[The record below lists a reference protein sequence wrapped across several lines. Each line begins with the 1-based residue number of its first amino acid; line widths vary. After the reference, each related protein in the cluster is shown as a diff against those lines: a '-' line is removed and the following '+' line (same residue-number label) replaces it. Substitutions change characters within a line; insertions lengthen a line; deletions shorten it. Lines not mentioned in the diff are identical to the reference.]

1 MQMMTIVKR
10 LFPALI
16 LLLAIAT
23 GCKKDSYNFKN
34 LLPTVKSFYTIT
46 STGFD
51 MGNEIQFKNESL
63 NAETYAWDFGDG
75 TKSTEANPKKV
86 FTDAGDYNVSL
97 KAVGAGGTGNY
108 FSKVTIIDPNAPAP
122 GKETLFFMEYGAS
135 LIKKIPLAPGSVVTQ
150 VANIAGKNGL
160 GVAYDAVNDK
170 LFYGSDQGGANG
182 AIIRM
187 DIDGT
192 NVTTLVSGAQEP
204 YSVALNPTAKKIYWT
219 RYGEGVSM
227 SNYDGTNVSTNVITV
242 ADAELTGIAYSAK
255 TNRIYFYDFNSEDM
269 YVANADGTNVQKL
282 IPGIFGYAIFVDD
295 VNGKIY
301 YDDRGKRAIMKA
313 NLDGT
318 NIEQVVNLASTLRVA
333 GIGID
338 YTAKKIYWSD
348 RTNNVIR
355 RANLDGTG
363 AENFLTGLSSPRS
376 FFIR

>member
-1 MQMMTIVKR
+1 MTIVKR
-10 LFPALI
+10 LFPALM

-23 GCKKDSYNFKN
+23 GCKKDSYNFKD
-34 LLPTVKSFYTIT
+34 LAPTVKSFYTIT
-46 STGFD
+46 STGFE
-51 MGNEIQFKNESL
+51 MGDEIQFKNESL
-63 NAETYAWDFGDG
+63 NAETYTWDFGDG
-75 TKSTEANPKKV
+75 TTSTNANPKKV
-86 FTDAGDYNVSL
+86 FVDAGDYTVSL

-108 FSKVTIIDPNAPAP
+108 STKVTIIDPNAPAP
-122 GKETLFFMEYGAS
+122 GKETLYFMEYGAS

-170 LFYGSDQGGANG
+170 IFYGSDQGGANG
-182 AIIRM
+182 SIIRM

-192 NVTTLVSGAQEP
+192 NVTTLVPGVQEP
-204 YSVALNPTAKKIYWT
+204 YSVALNPTAQKIYWT
-219 RYGEGVSM
+219 SYGTGISM
-227 SNYDGTNVSTNVITV
+227 SNYDGSNVMTNVITI
-242 ADAELTGIAYSAK
+242 ADAELTGVAYSAK
-255 TNRIYFYDFNSEDM
+255 TNRIYFYDFYNEDL
-269 YVANADGTNVQKL
+269 YTANADGTNVQKI
-282 IPGIFGYAIFVDD
+282 IPGIYGYAIFIDD

-318 NIEQVVNLASTLRVA
+318 NIEQVVNLASSLRVA

-338 YTAKKIYWSD
+338 YTAQKIYWSD

-355 RANLDGTG
+355 RANLDGTA